1 MLAFHERADHVRV
14 ERHAWQGAA
23 DAVSTLFDSTR
34 RAARRTRSRPARRRA
49 VVASGDAAV
58 ALGMARARAWRP
70 FAELAGAKT
79 PHPRQAL
86 LRDQPMVPLN
96 VGPVGGLKF

>member
-1 MLAFHERADHVRV
+1 
-14 ERHAWQGAA
+14 
-23 DAVSTLFDSTR
+23 
-34 RAARRTRSRPARRRA
+34 